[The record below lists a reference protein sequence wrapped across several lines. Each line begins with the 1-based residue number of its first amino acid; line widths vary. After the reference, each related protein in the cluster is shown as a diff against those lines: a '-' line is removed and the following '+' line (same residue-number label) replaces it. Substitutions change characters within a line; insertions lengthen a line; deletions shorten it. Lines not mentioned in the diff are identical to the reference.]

1 MIKLNNIE
9 VDRKYFGDGTLH
21 LDLPKLSV
29 GNLPI
34 RIVWHYEKDEEMMIW
49 FIAHHLAD
57 LGYKYVLFMP
67 YIPHARMDRVHET
80 NQVFTLKWFAE
91 FINSLNFEF
100 VQVLDPHSDVSLA
113 MFDHVVNDRVAL
125 STFQL
130 KVVEELVKPDVIVFP
145 DLGATKRYPWLATN
159 TSATL
164 TYAEKNR
171 DFNSGKIQGLTL
183 HDPEMVL
190 GARVLIV
197 DDICSYGGT
206 LVRTIKA
213 LMEAGAEHVDI
224 CVTHLE
230 DAVLHGELLAQD
242 GLGTI
247 YATDSIFSWNPT
259 GGKVKIIGAEK

>member
-1 MIKLNNIE
+1 MIKLNGVK
-9 VDRKYFGDGTLH
+9 VDRNYFGDGTLH
-21 LDLPKLSV
+21 LDLPWFSGRDV
-29 GNLPI
+29 PI
-34 RIVWHYEKDEEMMIW
+34 NVEWHYDKDEEMMIW

-57 LGYKYVLFMP
+57 LGYKYHLTMP
-67 YIPHARMDRVHET
+67 YIPHARMDRVHKT

-91 FINSLNFEF
+91 FLNSLNFDI
-100 VQVLDPHSDVSLA
+100 VQVLDPHSDVSLTLI
-113 MFDHVVNDRVAL
+113 DRVIINNTQL
-125 STFQL
+125 VNFQR
-130 KVVEELVKPDVIVFP
+130 KVVEDLVKPDVIVFP
-145 DLGATKRYPWLATN
+145 DLGATKRYPWLISNGLAKV
-159 TSATL
+159 

-171 DFNSGKIQGLTL
+171 DFDTGKIQDLTL
-183 HDPEMVL
+183 HDPDMVL

-213 LMEAGAEHVDI
+213 LMEAGAEHVDV

-230 DAVLHGELLAQD
+230 DAVLNGELLAQD

-259 GGKVKIIGAEK
+259 GGKVKIIGEEK